1 MDGTAS
7 GTNYK
12 QSFTDPNADDTYV
25 FTSFMCPLLLKNE
38 TSKTVIYENFS
49 PGDEQK
55 CRPIFIYF
63 LKETAELT
71 EKIFKKIT
79 RELTSTPSININ
91 LQNGSI
97 ANVKISGHPTMMD
110 GKCLNVLMGNSA
122 TTRCRGCFETFK
134 TFKGVYLILRKFS

>member
-1 MDGTAS
+1 MDGTTS

-12 QSFTDPNADDTYV
+12 QSITDSNADDTYV

-38 TSKTVIYENFS
+38 TLETIIYKNLS
-49 PGDEQK
+49 RADERK

-71 EKIFKKIT
+71 EKIFRKIR
-79 RELTSTPSININ
+79 RELTTTPSININ

-97 ANVKISGHPTMMD
+97 ANVKISGHPTMMN
-110 GKCLNVLMGNSA
+110 GKCFNVLMGDIA
-122 TTRCRGCFETFK
+122 TTRSRGCFETFK
-134 TFKGVYLILRKFS
+134 TFKGVY